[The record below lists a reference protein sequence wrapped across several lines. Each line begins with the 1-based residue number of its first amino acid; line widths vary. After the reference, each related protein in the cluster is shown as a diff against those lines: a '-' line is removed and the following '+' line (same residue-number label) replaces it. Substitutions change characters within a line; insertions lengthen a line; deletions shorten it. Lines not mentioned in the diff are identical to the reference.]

1 MSNKI
6 IVPFDDQEG
15 GTYELNIDLDRLSKG
30 EVLNAI
36 VGIGRTK
43 EQSTFVSKINK
54 AKKPEEIAPFP
65 GREVRENKI
74 NYGKGFDYV
83 YGTKPVSDQEDK
95 NPFASA
101 LKKIKPSAET
111 LSWLKSEVV
120 EAKNVNELHKVI
132 DKVLAS
138 GARINACDDGEWSF
152 AAVVL
157 KVNRKIDVAVNKYLK
172 FVWAYLFTAML
183 LLYRSS
189 FRAILL
195 SKQSTVSY

>member
-1 MSNKI
+1 
-6 IVPFDDQEG
+6 
-15 GTYELNIDLDRLSKG
+15 
-30 EVLNAI
+30 
-36 VGIGRTK
+36 
-43 EQSTFVSKINK
+43 
-54 AKKPEEIAPFP
+54 
-65 GREVRENKI
+65 EVRENKI

-138 GARINACDDGEWSF
+138 GTRINACDDGEWSF

-183 LLYRSS
+183 L
-189 FRAILL
+189 
-195 SKQSTVSY
+195 

>member
-1 MSNKI
+1 MTSKDQNKKTNVNHKKI
-6 IVPFDDQEG
+6 FGALESVDI
-15 GTYELNIDLDRLSKG
+15 
-30 EVLNAI
+30 
-36 VGIGRTK
+36 
-43 EQSTFVSKINK
+43 EQSKFVSKINSQK
-54 AKKPEEIAPFP
+54 EIKLEDTMPFP
-65 GREVRENKI
+65 SRNVRENKV

-138 GARINACDDGEWSF
+138 GARLNACNDGEWSF
-152 AAVVL
+152 NYYCSPYE
-157 KVNRKIDVAVNKYLK
+157 KTKRRKTYTNC
-172 FVWAYLFTAML
+172 
-183 LLYRSS
+183 
-189 FRAILL
+189 
-195 SKQSTVSY
+195 

>member
-43 EQSTFVSKINK
+43 EQPTFVSKINK

-101 LKKIKPSAET
+101 LKK
-111 LSWLKSEVV
+111 
-120 EAKNVNELHKVI
+120 
-132 DKVLAS
+132 
-138 GARINACDDGEWSF
+138 
-152 AAVVL
+152 
-157 KVNRKIDVAVNKYLK
+157 
-172 FVWAYLFTAML
+172 
-183 LLYRSS
+183 
-189 FRAILL
+189 
-195 SKQSTVSY
+195 